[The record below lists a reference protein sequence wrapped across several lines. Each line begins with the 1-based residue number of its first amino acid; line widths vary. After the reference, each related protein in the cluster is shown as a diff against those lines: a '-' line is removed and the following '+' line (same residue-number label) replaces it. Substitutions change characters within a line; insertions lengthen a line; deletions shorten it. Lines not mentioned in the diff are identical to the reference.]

1 MARKLTI
8 TPTVFAGAGQH
19 STPQAR
25 VRQAASRNLFSRR
38 IVQIVIP
45 FLLLVTVLGTLLG
58 GPKMIL
64 IPSFIAVLGWAAFV
78 LPLETVL
85 PAIAFLLLSVNNP
98 SGQPGEGK
106 VKWFLN
112 PLGDFLYRNLP
123 TKFAIADLLIG
134 LLVFRAATVL
144 LLSERD
150 SGLDRRPPRPFAQ
163 ACMFGVIAIVGLE
176 FWGVFVNG
184 GNFQQSLWQLR
195 VPLLVPCLALA
206 VSVAATDLGIRRIR
220 FALLAAGIAKAIE
233 AIWISFVVGLTADTS
248 GAYIT
253 THSDTMIWVTC
264 MFILLATWFETR
276 KTADLKLLLVL
287 APFYLASIVVNNR
300 RVAWVAILAGMLFIV
315 AVAHRPV
322 KRQLGRYLKLFWPLI
337 VVYLVIGFASQSQS
351 PIFLPVNKIAS
362 VSTKKDASTDTRD
375 IENFNLLVTLKE
387 KPIFG
392 WGFGHEYNEFIVAY
406 SVKNA
411 FSQYRFLPHNSFLGF
426 WALGGVF
433 GPSLYFLLPVV
444 AIFYAVSCR
453 RKSNDPARRAASTW
467 SVCIVIAYL
476 IQAWADLGLQDWV
489 GLVCVGIAYGIS
501 GAMGRA
507 VIAEGIP
514 PRPQRVFEYVE
525 EVAPLALRQSED
537 IADRVPLAE
546 THHRQRAEHVERESE
561 SAPAKKP
568 DRP

>member
-1 MARKLTI
+1 MARKRPDSTM
-8 TPTVFAGAGQH
+8 VFAGAGQH

-25 VRQAASRNLFSRR
+25 VRNAASKNLFSRR

-45 FLLLVTVLGTLLG
+45 FLLLVTVFGTLLG

-64 IPSFIAVLGWAAFV
+64 VPSFIAVLGWAAFV

-85 PAIAFLLLSVNNP
+85 PAICFLLLSVNNP
-98 SGQPGEGK
+98 SGQPGDGNYE
-106 VKWFLN
+106 WFLN
-112 PLGDFLYRNLP
+112 PLGDLLYSNLP
-123 TKFAIADLLIG
+123 TKFAIADLLVG

-150 SGLDRRPPRPFAQ
+150 AGLDRRPPRPFAQ
-163 ACMFGVIAIVGLE
+163 ACMFAVLAIIGLE
-176 FWGVFVNG
+176 FWGVFVKG

-220 FALLAAGIAKAIE
+220 FALLAAGVAKAIE
-233 AIWISFVVGLTADTS
+233 AVWISFVVGLTADTS
-248 GAYIT
+248 GSYIT
-253 THSDTMIWVTC
+253 THSDTMIWVTAL
-264 MFILLATWFETR
+264 FVLLATWFETR
-276 KTADLKLLLVL
+276 KTRDLKLLLLL
-287 APFYLASIVVNNR
+287 APLYLAAILFNNR
-300 RVAWVAILAGMLFIV
+300 RVAWVTLIAGMLFIV

-337 VVYLVIGFASQSQS
+337 VVYLVVGFASQSQS

-375 IENFNLLVTLKE
+375 IENYNLLVTLKE
-387 KPIFG
+387 NPIFG
-392 WGFGHEYNEFIVAY
+392 LGFGHEYHEAVVAY
-406 SVKNA
+406 SVKTA

-426 WALGGVF
+426 WALDGLF
-433 GPSLYFLLPVV
+433 GPSLYFLLPIV

-453 RKSNDPARRAASTW
+453 RTSTDPRRRAASAW

-476 IQAWADLGLQDWV
+476 VQAWADLGLQDWQA
-489 GLVCVGIAYGIS
+489 LVCVGLAYGVS
-501 GAMGRA
+501 GALGRA

-514 PRPQRVFEYVE
+514 ARPKQVFEYVE
-525 EVAPLALRQSED
+525 EVAPLALRQNDEL
-537 IADRVPLAE
+537 ADRVPATE
-546 THHRQRAEHVERESE
+546 THHRQSSDLVERERVAATANRS
-561 SAPAKKP
+561 
-568 DRP
+568 